1 MKYREVAV
9 GELLVCK
16 INLQKLLLKC
26 SSQDKPAA
34 LTSYEYLGVGLCL
47 FYRKIYGNYSKK
59 NRGVYLKLIDGMEQ
73 VHQVTTNS
81 RQDIPDTPNVRC
93 SCEIV

>member
-1 MKYREVAV
+1 MARAHKGRQARAGEETYGESSCHRRVFQNKLLYSRLPHIMKYREVAV

-34 LTSYEYLGVGLCL
+34 LTSYEYLGGGVMLVL
-47 FYRKIYGNYSKK
+47 QKNLRK
-59 NRGVYLKLIDGMEQ
+59 L
-73 VHQVTTNS
+73 
-81 RQDIPDTPNVRC
+81 
-93 SCEIV
+93 